1 MILIISNGDKNETL
15 YTIPSLIKF
24 FNEKKIKILIVN
36 DTMDIKKIIKNKSKI
51 KGVILSGGNLRI
63 TSEICMNKIIK
74 NIFPI
79 LELNVPILGIC
90 LGFQILGVIYGGELS
105 KFPKF
110 RNYNQSL
117 EIKKNKLFK
126 NLDNPVKFRQ
136 MHNDY
141 LKTISPLF
149 KIIATSNNGKIIQA
163 FKHKTKEIYGVQFHP
178 EISGKNGEILLNN
191 FLDII

>member
-24 FNEKKIKILIVN
+24 FNEKKIKVLIVN
-36 DTMDIKKIIKNKSKI
+36 DNMDIKKIISNKSKI
-51 KGVILSGGNLRI
+51 KAVILSGGNLRI

-90 LGFQILGVIYGGELS
+90 LGFQILGIIYGGELA
-105 KFPKF
+105 KLPKF
-110 RNYNQSL
+110 RNYNQTIEL
-117 EIKKNKLFK
+117 KKNKLFT
-126 NLDNPVKFRQ
+126 NLDTSVKFKQ

-141 LKTISPLF
+141 LKNISPLKS
-149 KIIATSNNGKIIQA
+149 KI
-163 FKHKTKEIYGVQFHP
+163 
-178 EISGKNGEILLNN
+178 
-191 FLDII
+191 FLPQL